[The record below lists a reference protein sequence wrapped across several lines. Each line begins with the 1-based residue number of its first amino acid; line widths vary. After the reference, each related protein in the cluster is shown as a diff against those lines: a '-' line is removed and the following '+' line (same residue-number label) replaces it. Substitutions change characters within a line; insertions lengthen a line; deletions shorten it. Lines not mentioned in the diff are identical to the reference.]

1 MVSTFAS
8 ARVIAPHPQRVMINH
23 PGISEHRLDASK
35 GGVVDDARGA
45 GRTLFAAVLLLTGG
59 ILNVIWGIAAIGSS
73 AFFAADQHYV
83 FASLHG
89 WGWITLILGVIE
101 LMAGLSLFAGG
112 AFGRWFG
119 IIAASL
125 AAIGALLDI
134 PAYPFWSLAIFG
146 ISLWIIYGL
155 AAYGESGRGAPA

>member
-1 MVSTFAS
+1 
-8 ARVIAPHPQRVMINH
+8 MINH
-23 PGISEHRLDASK
+23 PGIPKHRPRPPK

-73 AFFAADQHYV
+73 AFFAAGQHYV
-83 FASLHG
+83 FASLKG
-89 WGWITLILGVIE
+89 WGWITLILGVVE

-119 IIAASL
+119 IIAAAL
-125 AAIGALLDI
+125 TAIAALLDI

-146 ISLWIIYGL
+146 LSLWIIYGL
-155 AAYGESGRGAPA
+155 AVYDDPGRGVPA